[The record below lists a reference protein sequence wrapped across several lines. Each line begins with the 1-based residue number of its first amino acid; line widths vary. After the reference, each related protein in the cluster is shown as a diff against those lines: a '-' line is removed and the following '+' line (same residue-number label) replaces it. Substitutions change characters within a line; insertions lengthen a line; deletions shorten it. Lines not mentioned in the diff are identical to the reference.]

1 MKKKSWQLGHGNW
14 INTDPKNYC
23 EKWKENYSI
32 PCMFLFSDS
41 PVWLRCD
48 SEGLIVVVVFFVF
61 QFLLLNI
68 EAEWTNLRA
77 KSSKTNAILGYF
89 RRSNGNFSNATK
101 SNFVLFPYIVTNV
114 ADFNNLFGVLFDDRI
129 EHQILFYLKLAVEI
143 PNAVFQAEMNFCK
156 NFVNTCCGFC
166 HLKESHWV

>member
-1 MKKKSWQLGHGNW
+1 
-14 INTDPKNYC
+14 
-23 EKWKENYSI
+23 
-32 PCMFLFSDS
+32 MFLFSDS

-77 KSSKTNAILGYF
+77 KESKTNAVLGYF
-89 RRSNGNFSNATK
+89 RRSIGNFSNSTEI
-101 SNFVLFPYIVTNV
+101 NFCVIFIHCHQPS
-114 ADFNNLFGVLFDDRI
+114 DFNNLFGVLVWRPNRTSKS
-129 EHQILFYLKLAVEI
+129 ILFKISSRNTHMLFWFFS
-143 PNAVFQAEMNFCK
+143 FQAEMNFCR

-166 HLKESHWV
+166 HLEESHGA

>member
-32 PCMFLFSDS
+32 PCMLLFSDS
-41 PVWLRCD
+41 PVWLRCY
-48 SEGLIVVVVFFVF
+48 SVGLIVVVVFFVF

-89 RRSNGNFSNATK
+89 RRSIGNFSNATK
-101 SNFVLFPYIVTNV
+101 SNFCVISINCHQRS
-114 ADFNNLFGVLFDDRI
+114 DFNNLFGVLFWWPNRTSKI
-129 EHQILFYLKLAVEI
+129 ILFKISSRNTQCCFHFFFSGWDEFLQK
-143 PNAVFQAEMNFCK
+143 FC
-156 NFVNTCCGFC
+156 
-166 HLKESHWV
+166 